1 MGIVTG
7 RMLDDLNFMIP
18 SLFLYFFLA
27 TSITGFIVYPSKK
40 IKGVV
45 IRREAFYIRQ
55 KSCDFVMVVSAFFL
69 AVYGANHFDR
79 FRLNYS
85 AISAAI
91 PVNTSVPIGSS
102 TSNFKSIEAFKAS
115 LKNKGGKTLRWSER
129 RKLLKTQLKE
139 IRKSDDLPVAAKIAL
154 TIACVLVAVGIS
166 TLVAA

>member
-1 MGIVTG
+1 
-7 RMLDDLNFMIP
+7 
-18 SLFLYFFLA
+18 
-27 TSITGFIVYPSKK
+27 
-40 IKGVV
+40 
-45 IRREAFYIRQ
+45 
-55 KSCDFVMVVSAFFL
+55 MVVSAFFL

-154 TIACVLVAVGIS
+154 TIACVLVVVGIS
-166 TLVAA
+166 TLVAAQPTTLPAAGQNARYCFDDRWSSWSYYVFSMGITDYLWKKEEKERTACRHSA